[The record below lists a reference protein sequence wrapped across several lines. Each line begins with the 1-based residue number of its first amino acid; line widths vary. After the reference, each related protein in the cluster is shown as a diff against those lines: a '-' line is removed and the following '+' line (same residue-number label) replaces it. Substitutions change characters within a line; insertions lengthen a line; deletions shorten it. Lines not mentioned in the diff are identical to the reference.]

1 MSIIRKVFT
10 AYDEMVRKPEWANK
24 DYNLMEVIATSLP
37 EDEQKQYRLEGKY
50 YFDLFEQGL
59 SEEEIFIEL
68 DKIVLREQGYV
79 LE

>member
-1 MSIIRKVFT
+1 
-10 AYDEMVRKPEWANK
+10 MVRKPEWANK

-59 SEEEIFIEL
+59 SEEEIFNEL
-68 DKIVLREQGYV
+68 DKIVLKEQGYV
-79 LE
+79 LD

>member
-1 MSIIRKVFT
+1 MSVIRKVFT